1 MRNAL
6 TIDVEDYFHVSAF
19 EKHICRSQWENLPQR
34 ALRNTGRVLD
44 ILDYWGL
51 RGTFFVLGWIARRH
65 PALVKR
71 IAASGH
77 EVACH
82 GYSHQRITG
91 MSPRAFNRDVTRA
104 RKLLQDISGQPV
116 DGYRAPSYTI
126 TAKTLWALDV
136 LINAGFSYD
145 SSIFPI
151 QHDIYGMPGAKRFP
165 HRIEREGGSI
175 MEFPPTTLSI
185 GIAGKRVNLPVAGGG
200 YLRLLPAKWISAA
213 FRKLNGEGRPCM
225 LYFHPWEIDPDQPR
239 IKAALKSR
247 FRHYLNLETTEA
259 KLRHLFTRHS
269 FASMGSVLTGVRADA

>member
-19 EKHICRSQWENLPQR
+19 EDSIERKSWERMPQR
-34 ALRNTGRVLD
+34 ALRNTHRVLD

-51 RGTFFVLGWIARRH
+51 RGTFFILGWVAERY
-65 PALVKR
+65 PGLVRR
-71 IAASGH
+71 IASAGH

-82 GYSHQRITG
+82 GYAHQRSTT
-91 MSPRAFNRDVTRA
+91 MTRQEFEQDVTKA

-126 TAKTLWALDV
+126 TGQTRWALEA
-136 LINAGFSYD
+136 LIDAGFTYD

-151 QHDIYGMPGAKRFP
+151 KHDLYGTPGAERCPHDITCENGVIK
-165 HRIEREGGSI
+165 
-175 MEFPPTTLSI
+175 EFPPTT
-185 GIAGKRVNLPVAGGG
+185 IALNISGWKVNLPVAGGG

-213 FRKLNGEGRPCM
+213 FSRLNRDGNPCM
-225 LYFHPWEIDPDQPR
+225 LYFHPWEIDPNQPR
-239 IKAALKSR
+239 IRASLKSR

-259 KLRHLFTRHS
+259 QLRSLFSRHR
-269 FASMGSVLTGVRADA
+269 FASMRSIRFEA